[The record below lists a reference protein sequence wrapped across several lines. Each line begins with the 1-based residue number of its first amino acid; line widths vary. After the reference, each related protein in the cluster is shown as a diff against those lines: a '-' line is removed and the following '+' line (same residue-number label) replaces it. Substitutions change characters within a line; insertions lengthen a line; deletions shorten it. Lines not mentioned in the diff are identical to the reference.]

1 MLMTLPLA
9 GMLVGCCDMNDMG
22 CYGGQNPQKAEKQET
37 KSKKPEIMYAVQYTI
52 DFQGNTNGGPR
63 TIIEHVT
70 VETKR
75 IPVGLFY
82 TESEDE
88 GINRLVL
95 RSRDGYYSQEICA
108 TRFRISAYGI
118 PYWEYKNKP
127 EK

>member
-1 MLMTLPLA
+1 MLMMLPLA
-9 GMLVGCCDMNDMG
+9 GLFVSCDMTCEN
-22 CYGGQNPQKAEKQET
+22 NPEQTQQQKKEKE
-37 KSKKPEIMYAVQYTI
+37 KEKPEIMYAVQYTI

-70 VETKR
+70 VEAKR